1 MEGEFVMSD
10 LPENNNEI
18 KAEAAAETNPSVT
31 DGATKEVFNLKK
43 EIFEWFY
50 TIAIALIIAFLIK
63 GFLFDVV
70 RVDGDSMYPTLL
82 DNDRLII
89 TKLGYTPNQKDII
102 ILDSTYKRREQ
113 YYAIREQNGEN
124 INFATKFI
132 ESFSLPQDLKKR
144 FYVKRIIA
152 LPGQTVDIVDGK
164 VLVDGEILN
173 EEYYQGTTPI
183 SDPTVNYPV
192 TIDEGHVFV
201 MGDNRHNSSDSRSS
215 TLGQVPIDAI
225 LGKAQIR
232 IWPLNSIGLTK

>member
-1 MEGEFVMSD
+1 MEGVFVMSD

-18 KAEAAAETNPSVT
+18 KAEASQGSGSSVT
-31 DGATKEVFNLKK
+31 EGPAKEVFNLKK

-70 RVDGDSMYPTLL
+70 RVDGDSMKPTLL
-82 DNDRLII
+82 NNDRLII
-89 TKLGYTPNQKDII
+89 SKLAYTPEQKDII

-113 YYAIREQNGEN
+113 YYAIREQNGES
-124 INFATKFI
+124 INFITKFI

-144 FYVKRIIA
+144 YYVKRIIA

-164 VLVDGEILN
+164 VLVDGEILE
-173 EEYYQGTTPI
+173 EEYYQGDTPI
-183 SDPTVNYPV
+183 SDPTVKYPI

-201 MGDNRHNSSDSRSS
+201 MGDNRHNSSDSRVSS
-215 TLGQVPIDAI
+215 LGQVPMDAI

-232 IWPLNSIGLTK
+232 IWPPNSIGLTK

>member
-1 MEGEFVMSD
+1 MSD
-10 LPENNNEI
+10 LHENNNEI
-18 KAEAAAETNPSVT
+18 NAEAAVETNPSVT
-31 DGATKEVFNLKK
+31 DGAAKEVFNLKK

-50 TIAIALIIAFLIK
+50 TIAIALVIAFLIK

-70 RVDGDSMYPTLL
+70 RVDGDSMHPTLL

-89 TKLGYTPNQKDII
+89 TKLGYTPKQKDII

-132 ESFSLPQDLKKR
+132 ESFSLPRDLKKR
-144 FYVKRIIA
+144 FYVKRII
-152 LPGQTVDIVDGK
+152 
-164 VLVDGEILN
+164 VDGEILE

-192 TIDEGHVFV
+192 TIDEVHVFV

-232 IWPLNSIGLTK
+232 IWPLNTIGLTK